1 MPPGWVASRQPPSI
15 FVRQKPDM
23 QPDMGINTSTVVG
36 FIGAARLGA
45 SLAVAMSR
53 CGYRVGAVHRRST
66 AAAEAVA
73 NRIPGAISTTD
84 AQRIAGQCGIV
95 FVTTGEAAIESVVD
109 SLDWGG
115 VDAVVHCSG
124 ATPVSSLASAAGLAA
139 ATGGFHPMQTFPN
152 EHGDARF
159 EGVTVAIESE
169 SSELRA
175 WLAGL
180 ADALGAHHI
189 FLTPEMRPPYH
200 ASAVMACGL
209 VAGLVGLAADMWQ
222 EMGLTREDGLRA
234 LSPLVSAT
242 AEQIG
247 DLGIPAAIT
256 GPYARGDVETVQAH
270 LDATRRRG
278 RDVFRAYAGL
288 ALAQLP
294 IAREQGNI
302 SEEEYATIEALLR
315 GVIDSLNNVSG
326 SIGVDPQGGDRR

>member
-1 MPPGWVASRQPPSI
+1 MDI
-15 FVRQKPDM
+15 D
-23 QPDMGINTSTVVG
+23 TSTTAG
-36 FIGAARLGA
+36 FIGAGRLGA

-53 CGYRVGAVHRRST
+53 CGYRVGAVHRRSAS
-66 AAAEAVA
+66 AADAMAR
-73 NRIPGAISTTD
+73 RIPGAAATTE
-84 AQRIAGQCGIV
+84 AQRVAGECGIV
-95 FVTTGEAAIESVVD
+95 FVTTGDAVIESVVD
-109 SLDWGG
+109 ALDWSG

-124 ATPVSSLASAAGLAA
+124 ATPVSSLGAAASAGA

-152 EHGDARF
+152 EHGEPRF
-159 EGVTVAIESE
+159 EGITVAIESE

-180 ADALGAHHI
+180 ADALGARHI
-189 FLTPEMRPPYH
+189 YLTAEMRPAYH

-256 GPYARGDVETVQAH
+256 GPFARGDVGTVRAH
-270 LDATRRRG
+270 LDATGRRG
-278 RDVFRAYAGL
+278 RDVFRAYAAL

-315 GVIDSLNNVSG
+315 EVIDSKNS
-326 SIGVDPQGGDRR
+326 